1 IVLRAKTISGLS
13 RYAINLT
20 NNSIAI
26 RIPDE
31 YCTRQLIQM
40 TSSKLLVGTSANF
53 SQGPSS
59 KRFIDLNPKLV
70 TECDAVLSKNTFS
83 ESKGEST
90 IVDISN
96 EAHPQIIRTGALPK
110 NKIIEAINHNL

>member
-1 IVLRAKTISGLS
+1 
-13 RYAINLT
+13 
-20 NNSIAI
+20 
-26 RIPDE
+26 
-31 YCTRQLIQM
+31 M

-53 SQGPSS
+53 SQVPSS
-59 KRFIDLNPKLV
+59 KRFIDLDPKLV
-70 TECDAVLSKNTFS
+70 TECDAVLSKKTFS